1 MKKLTIRETREA
13 MAYIQRAADILQ
25 HPRVS
30 EIHFALPSANL
41 ARVLREII
49 GRLKQRNKSL
59 TADEIRGIT
68 HALQTA
74 ADFIQAD
81 QIATLGYKF
90 PDGEDVARNL
100 RGIVMRIKMLANKS
114 RS

>member
-1 MKKLTIRETREA
+1 MRRLTIRETRETT
-13 MAYIQRAADILQ
+13 AYIQRAADILQ
-25 HPRVS
+25 HPRVT
-30 EIHFALPSANL
+30 EIHFAVPSANI

-49 GRLKQRNKSL
+49 GRLKQRSKSL
-59 TADEIRGIT
+59 TTDEIGGIT

-100 RGIVMRIKMLANKS
+100 REIVVQLKMLTTRK
-114 RS
+114 